1 MTLSSEQRVS
11 QALDELAELAAV
23 VAVIPRSIAAIGDGL
38 VDRVTVIVGGH
49 QLQTSQALDV
59 LRAEIAAIRSRV
71 DALYDII
78 SQQADSEEP
87 YQL

>member
-1 MTLSSEQRVS
+1 VTNTERRKKDIS
-11 QALDELAELAAV
+11 DLARLVEE
-23 VAVIPRSIAAIGDGL
+23 IGEGL
-38 VDRVTVIVGGH
+38 IDRVTVITGGH
-49 QLQTSQALDV
+49 QLHINQALDV